1 MTDGQA
7 VMVRCREYSNMNQ
20 IQNMWLD
27 LLDTTSTGEWMNQW
41 TPPDKGAFHCQS
53 SSRWWNYRL
62 TIPLVQFIEL
72 EPNKAQSSFSGRV
85 AWVNWFSRHLKLT
98 TIIEEVHDSL
108 ITKQNWNIQG
118 EWKANKLLQLINE
131 LLEEDNDELRLRT
144 ISPHNN

>member
-1 MTDGQA
+1 MTDGQV

-27 LLDTTSTGEWMNQW
+27 LLETTSTSEWMNQW

-53 SSRWWNYRL
+53 SSRWYETIDWLFHWSSLLNLSL
-62 TIPLVQFIEL
+62 TKLRVPF
-72 EPNKAQSSFSGRV
+72 PV

-98 TIIEEVHDSL
+98 TIIEEVQDSL